1 MKKLNIFKKKEGNK
15 TSSKEG
21 SKNRFIY
28 YILLSLILTAIY
40 FYTTRHVIFSVV
52 LLAINLLFFFLLVE
66 KKYLQ
71 YFEKNR
77 RTHQC
82 ISFINNY
89 ILNLSITQSP
99 TSTFE
104 QLKDSYSGRFKE
116 ELDNLSGLEIEAQ
129 LESLKSY
136 FNLNLYDFFVKMM
149 HQYIFNGGD
158 ILNISQMLIFD
169 SRRLE
174 STLDD
179 FNIVAKRKL
188 IEFATLWGI
197 TIIILVVV
205 QLSLSMFYDTILEMS
220 FYSGAIF
227 GFFVVFLVFLY
238 LILLQR
244 FNLSFINENME
255 EKPNEQV
262 KREDGKA

>member
-1 MKKLNIFKKKEGNK
+1 M
-15 TSSKEG
+15 
-21 SKNRFIY
+21 
-28 YILLSLILTAIY
+28 ILFDFQEYA
-40 FYTTRHVIFSVV
+40 
-52 LLAINLLFFFLLVE
+52 
-66 KKYLQ
+66 
-71 YFEKNR
+71 
-77 RTHQC
+77 
-82 ISFINNY
+82 
-89 ILNLSITQSP
+89 
-99 TSTFE
+99 FE

-179 FNIVAKRKL
+179 FKIVAKRKL

-244 FNLSFINENME
+244 FNLSFINENMPMVELVRKALNGESVQE
-255 EKPNEQV
+255 ENFSSYLLNQEIVYGQ
-262 KREDGKA
+262 D